1 MSIGKVRTPGTYTE
15 INTNTQRT
23 GLAGQNHKIVIVTND
38 VQSVENGLPTAI
50 YDKTT
55 ADSKFGVGSVA
66 GRMMDAMVQLSQG
79 VNVEGL
85 GKEQTPLE

>member
-1 MSIGKVRTPGTYTE
+1 M
-15 INTNTQRT
+15 
-23 GLAGQNHKIVIVTND
+23 IVTDD

-79 VNVEGL
+79 FNVEGL
-85 GKEQTPLE
+85 GK